1 MNKEEIGIR
10 YVELMARKYLL
21 TLLKQDRS
29 ALMRVMTDVKMA
41 IFDEEAKMEADEL
54 IRRAKR

>member
-41 IFDEEAKMEADEL
+41 IFDQEAKMEADEL